1 MGSLKIL
8 EPNPV
13 AVILHIPYIRIYFYV
28 NLLGTIIVQVEKTLT
43 MGDVKNLTANDAVEK
58 IREIAKDA
66 NICMFVTDLSKLPL
80 MGRPMATQEVDEKGN
95 IWFMSDRNSDKNR
108 DIEKDAQVQLF
119 YSHTGNYEYLSIYGS
134 AEIVNDRSKI
144 EKLWTPMAKTWFRE
158 GKDDPNI
165 SLIKVTPED
174 AYYWDTKNNKM
185 VSLIKFAMGALGF
198 TPKDDGGVEGKLKPY

>member
-1 MGSLKIL
+1 
-8 EPNPV
+8 
-13 AVILHIPYIRIYFYV
+13 
-28 NLLGTIIVQVEKTLT
+28 
-43 MGDVKNLTANDAVEK
+43 MGDVKNLTANDAVKK

-66 NICMFVTDLSKLPL
+66 NICMFVTDLSSQPL
-80 MGRPMATQEVDEKGN
+80 MGRPMATQEVDDDGS

-108 DIEKDAQVQLF
+108 DIEEDEHVQLF

-134 AEIVNDRSKI
+134 AEIVHDRSKI
-144 EKLWTPMAKTWFRE
+144 EELWTPMAKTWFKE

-185 VSLIKFAMGALGF
+185 VSLIKFAMGAMGIS
-198 TPKDDGGVEGKLKPY
+198 PKDDGGIEGKLKL